1 MQQHGLFRIA
11 QEAPQ
16 RALPYHRRLSFEVTP
31 PLPDEPLDPL
41 LRVAE
46 ELARHEP
53 VAFAVTNDPRG
64 IPRQLPF
71 ATAAAIRR
79 VTGCPVLVHWRA
91 RQRAGSTLALLLEE
105 LARYDL
111 TDVLII
117 GGDHYPPEAG
127 VELDWTFRRTEDA
140 LAALRARAPADVC
153 FYAAAHPRRS
163 PLTEDR
169 RITSKISGGAQG
181 FITQAVFSAQEY
193 AAYRDRQAA
202 RGVSKVIIP
211 GILPI
216 SSAGFLERL
225 ASLKEIRVPEHYAA
239 LFAGKTQREATRLGG
254 RLAAQLARELFEAGA
269 PVVHIFNAER
279 PRLVEWLVRELR
291 DGEV

>member
-1 MQQHGLFRIA
+1 MQQDSLFRIA
-11 QEAPQ
+11 REAPQ
-16 RALPYHRRLSFEVTP
+16 HTLPYHRRLSFEVTP

-41 LRVAE
+41 LRIAE

-71 ATAAAIRR
+71 ATAAAIRQ

-91 RQRAGSTLALLLEE
+91 RQRAGSTPAVLLAE

-111 TDVLII
+111 TEVLII
-117 GGDHYPPEAG
+117 GGDHYPPEAR
-127 VELDWTFRRTEDA
+127 VTLDHTFRRTEDA
-140 LAALRARAPADVC
+140 LAALRACAPAEVC

-169 RITSKISGGAQG
+169 RIAGKISGGAQG
-181 FITQAVFSAQEY
+181 FITQAVFSAEEY
-193 AAYRDRQAA
+193 TVYRDRQLA
-202 RGVSKVIIP
+202 RGMSAVIVP

-216 SSAGFLERL
+216 SSASFLERL

-239 LFAGKTQREATRLGG
+239 QFAGKTLREATQLGG
-254 RLAAQLARELFEAGA
+254 RLAAHLARELFEAGA

-279 PRLVEWLVRELR
+279 PRLIEWLVRELR
-291 DGEV
+291 DGEA

>member
-1 MQQHGLFRIA
+1 MQYRGLFRFA
-11 QEAPQ
+11 REAPLS
-16 RALPYHRRLSFEVTP
+16 AFPYHRRLSFEVAP

-53 VAFAVTNDPRG
+53 VAFAVTNDQRG

-79 VTGCPVLVHWRA
+79 VTGRPVLVHWRA
-91 RQRAGSTLALLLEE
+91 RQRAGNTPALLLDE

-117 GGDHYPPEAG
+117 GGDPYLPEAG
-127 VELDWTFRRTEDA
+127 VELDRTFRRTEEA
-140 LAALRARAPADVC
+140 LVALRARAPAEVR
-153 FYAAAHPRRS
+153 FYAAAHPRR
-163 PLTEDR
+163 PPITEDR
-169 RITSKISGGAQG
+169 RISDKLRSGAEG
-181 FITQAVFSAQEY
+181 FITQAVFSVQEY
-193 AAYRDRQAA
+193 QAYRDRQAA
-202 RGVSKVIIP
+202 RGISAVIIP

-225 ASLKEIRVPEHYAA
+225 TTLKEIRVPEHYAEQ
-239 LFAGKTQREATRLGG
+239 FAGKTLREATRLGG
-254 RLAAQLARELFEAGA
+254 RLAARLARELFEAGA

-279 PRLVEWLVRELR
+279 PRLMEWLVRELQ
-291 DGEV
+291 DGAA